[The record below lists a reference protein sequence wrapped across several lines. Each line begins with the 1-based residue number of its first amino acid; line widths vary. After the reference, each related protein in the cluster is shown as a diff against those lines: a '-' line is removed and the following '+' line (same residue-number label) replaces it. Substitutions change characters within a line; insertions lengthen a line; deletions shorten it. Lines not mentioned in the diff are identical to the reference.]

1 LAPIGTT
8 KKAPLAAALTGIGTT
23 ETTFKKDSDST
34 AAAVVY
40 IPPKQ
45 AFGEVG
51 LKSCRFR
58 VVARGRMTGGTTTN
72 FTPIL
77 QYGTSATA
85 ASNTDVAALTARACD
100 STSGHWVIV
109 AEFTW
114 DATSLLLNGN
124 FRGANGSAGTLN
136 TDTITTQVTA
146 VDLSNENLGFCV
158 TADWSA
164 DNASNAAYLDEL
176 SLEVL

>member
-1 LAPIGTT
+1 MAAMGIT
-8 KKAPLAAALTGIGTT
+8 KKAPLAASLSNPTSA
-23 ETTFKKDSDST
+23 TTFKKSNDSS

-58 VVARGRMTGGTTTN
+58 VIARGRMTGGTTTN
-72 FTPIL
+72 FTPVL

-85 ASNTDVAALTARACD
+85 ASNTNVAALTARACN
-100 STSGHWVIV
+100 STSGNWLIEATFV
-109 AEFTW
+109 W
-114 DATSLLLNGN
+114 DATSLLLNGG
-124 FRGANGSAGTLN
+124 FRGSNGSAGTLN
-136 TDTITTQVTA
+136 TDTITTQVSS
-146 VDLSNENLGFCV
+146 VDLSNENLGFAV
-158 TADWSA
+158 TGLFSA
-164 DNASNAAYLDEL
+164 SDAANIAYLDEL